1 MENLATVEK
10 TLVAQEFNWIQ
21 RVEGSE
27 KKVYQ
32 HKAPA

>member
-21 RVEGSE
+21 WVEGSE

-32 HKAPA
+32 HRAPA